1 MNVLAG
7 GAVAANTV
15 RMFDAE
21 GHVIMEVTEN
31 RSDETVKVGSSVF
44 AYRVGSLL
52 LSRT

>member
-1 MNVLAG
+1 M
-7 GAVAANTV
+7 AANTV